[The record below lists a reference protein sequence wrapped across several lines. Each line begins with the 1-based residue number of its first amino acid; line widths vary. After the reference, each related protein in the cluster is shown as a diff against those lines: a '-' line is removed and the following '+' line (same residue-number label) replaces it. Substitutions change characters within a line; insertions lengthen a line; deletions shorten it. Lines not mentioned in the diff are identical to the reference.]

1 MLGQGTFFCRCFCY
15 LVQFRLAVGIE
26 RNLEAGFANGLDF
39 PKVSRQLE
47 ELQAPIE
54 GLDGM
59 AVPFQKRRNV
69 EGREAVRLCAC
80 GHLTLIRNEL
90 IGVIDGQKRRV

>member
-1 MLGQGTFFCRCFCY
+1 MHAPRKEGVLVSAFFCKCFCY

-47 ELQAPIE
+47 EL
-54 GLDGM
+54 
-59 AVPFQKRRNV
+59 
-69 EGREAVRLCAC
+69 
-80 GHLTLIRNEL
+80 
-90 IGVIDGQKRRV
+90 